1 MSLDKKFQELFT
13 KMVEISF
20 EYVNRNVKEVEG
32 IYIYNAMEG
41 GEYCYNVFYKINNNI
56 VESHE
61 VNLVS
66 EEQYDVSDERCFGML
81 ELGSGYLENIEK
93 LFKKSERNIPTLLK
107 MFYNPKTGE
116 FNNDISYEFNYLNH
130 EERIAED
137 GFEEWI
143 IEEKNK
149 LAEV

>member
-1 MSLDKKFQELFT
+1 MDFDKKFQELFT

-61 VNLVS
+61 LNFVS
-66 EEQYDVSDERCFGML
+66 Q
-81 ELGSGYLENIEK
+81 
-93 LFKKSERNIPTLLK
+93 
-107 MFYNPKTGE
+107 
-116 FNNDISYEFNYLNH
+116 
-130 EERIAED
+130 
-137 GFEEWI
+137 
-143 IEEKNK
+143 
-149 LAEV
+149 